1 MPILERENDCPK
13 TAKVCRKYQDSIGT
27 LGMSRPL
34 VYKNPNLDAK
44 LNSQEISTATASGWR
59 RIKLPEMAEK
69 FRLIASFSIRV
80 DRKTRRAVKE
90 ANLPGVH
97 RGGARRKRMARS
109 PSREFAV
116 EPAETT
122 SGRLTRLSK
131 QAYCRQTR
139 SPGASAAY
147 NGESSSPGQ
156 RRTEDE
162 HFWNTSLEHERTWA
176 RLSLKPVELG

>member
-1 MPILERENDCPK
+1 
-13 TAKVCRKYQDSIGT
+13 
-27 LGMSRPL
+27 MSRPL
-34 VYKNPNLDAK
+34 AYKNLNLDAK
-44 LNSQEISTATASGWR
+44 LNSQEISAATASGWR
-59 RIKLPEMAEK
+59 RIKQPEMAEM

-131 QAYCRQTR
+131 QADCRQTR
-139 SPGASAAY
+139 
-147 NGESSSPGQ
+147 
-156 RRTEDE
+156 
-162 HFWNTSLEHERTWA
+162 
-176 RLSLKPVELG
+176 

>member
-1 MPILERENDCPK
+1 MP
-13 TAKVCRKYQDSIGT
+13 
-27 LGMSRPL
+27 
-34 VYKNPNLDAK
+34 
-44 LNSQEISTATASGWR
+44 EIA
-59 RIKLPEMAEK
+59 EM

-109 PSREFAV
+109 PSKEFAV

-139 SPGASAAY
+139 SLGASVAY
-147 NGESSSPGQ
+147 SGESSCPEL
-156 RRTEDE
+156 RRNADG
-162 HFWNTSLEHERTWA
+162 HCVNTSVEHERTWA
-176 RLSLKPVELG
+176 WLSSKPDLLG